1 MKQKPWAFLIP
12 FALSAVYL
20 AVWRLLPPLLRTE
33 PAYAVPYAAVAQ
45 PLFWFCAGALAL
57 WVLGRAFPLHRW
69 PLPRPVRR
77 LLAVLDGLCAAFY
90 LLSLCLPPLHLLWVF
105 VPWVYALPGALT
117 LYLLPAR

>member
-1 MKQKPWAFLIP
+1 MHP
-12 FALSAVYL
+12 AVTILLCYL
-20 AVWRLLPPLLRTE
+20 AAVNLLG
-33 PAYAVPYAAVAQ
+33 
-45 PLFWFCAGALAL
+45 AGALAL